1 MDHLVGK
8 GAGMWSI
15 LWCSGEVDIC
25 MALAASTGQYAHGNG
40 MLDRIFF
47 PPAALHLQPPK
58 NLFLEFGYC

>member
-1 MDHLVGK
+1 
-8 GAGMWSI
+8 
-15 LWCSGEVDIC
+15 